1 MHMIRY
7 LAALLCLIA
16 FPAIAQP
23 NVVLI
28 LVDDFSMNLMP
39 DRAGQG
45 QGYMPNLSAM
55 QAEGMMLSNYIVAD
69 SLCCTSRASIFTGLL
84 PHNTGVRSNVAP
96 DGGLSAYVANG
107 NDVRS
112 LGVMLQGRGY
122 KTAFMGKYLNGYD
135 ATTTPIPPGWNKWV
149 ATDAGYAGFGYTLN
163 NNGVLSTP
171 PEHFTDTI
179 SNLGKPWIN
188 LNRQPFF
195 LELAPFSPHSPFTPP
210 ARHAAAFP
218 GAVMPKTP
226 AYDVLAD
233 ASAPAWLRAI
243 PAMRAAL
250 KSTIESN
257 YRMRLQSSQGVDD
270 MIGAVRAKLATTGMA
285 ANTYVIFTSDNGF
298 HMGEFSL
305 RPGKQTPFDF
315 DTNVPFVIVG
325 PGIAPGSTSAELVQN
340 IDIWPTLA
348 ELAGAPPSSTVDGRS
363 MVPLFTGGGNG
374 RTMAVIE
381 HRGSILDPSDPD
393 YAEPKAGDPPTYTAL
408 RGAGWLYVEYAT
420 GEVGYYTDQ
429 HQLRNVAAGLTPER
443 ATALRAAVVA
453 NAGCSGAGCRAVQ
466 ELP

>member
-1 MHMIRY
+1 MIRY
-7 LAALLCLIA
+7 LAALLCFLA
-16 FPAIAQP
+16 FPALAQP
-23 NVVLI
+23 NIVLI

-45 QGYMPNLSAM
+45 PGYMPNLAAM
-55 QAEGMMLSNYIVAD
+55 QAEGMTLSNYIVAD

-84 PHNTGVRSNVAP
+84 PHNTGVRSNGGA
-96 DGGLSAYVANG
+96 DGGLAAFTANA
-107 NDVRS
+107 NEAKS
-112 LGVMLQGRGY
+112 FAVMMQGRGY

-149 ATDAGYAGFGYTLN
+149 ATDAGYSGFGYTLRN
-163 NNGVLSTP
+163 DTVISTP

-195 LELAPFSPHSPFTPP
+195 IELAPFSPHGPYTPP
-210 ARHAAAFP
+210 ARYASAFP
-218 GAVMPKTP
+218 ASVMPKTP

-233 ASAPAWLRAI
+233 PADPAWLQVI
-243 PAMRAAL
+243 PEMRAAL
-250 KSTIESN
+250 KAKMEVN

-270 MIGAVRAKLATTGMA
+270 MIGAIRAKLVSTGMA
-285 ANTYVIFTSDNGF
+285 GNTYVIFTSDNGL

-305 RPGKQTPFDF
+305 RPGKQSPFDF
-315 DTNVPFVIVG
+315 DVNVPFVIVG
-325 PGIAPGSTSAELVQN
+325 PGIAPGNTSAALAQN

-348 ELAGAPPSSTVDGRS
+348 EWAGAAPSATVDGRS
-363 MVPLFTGGGNG
+363 MVPVFAGGGNG

-381 HRGSILDPSDPD
+381 HRGAVLDPADPD

-408 RGAGWLYVEYAT
+408 RGAGWLYVEYADGT
-420 GEVGYYTDQ
+420 TGYYTDL
-429 HQLRNVAAGLTPER
+429 HQLNNVAAGLTPAR
-443 ATALRAAVVA
+443 AAELRAAVAA